1 MKKELPKAFE
11 ASTFEPSIYAR
22 WLERGLFTA
31 SGDGAKPPYCIV
43 IPPPN
48 VTGKLHMGHA
58 LVNTLQDIIIR
69 RERMKGRDTLW
80 LPGTD
85 HAGIATQMV
94 VERALAK
101 EGKSRHQMGREA
113 FLKVMWDWKAQY
125 RDNIKGQL
133 QMLGCSCDWTRERFT
148 LDEGLSR
155 AVRRAFV
162 TLHREGLITRGNYIV
177 NWCPRCG
184 TAISDLEV
192 VHQEV
197 KGKLWHITYPLKDG
211 SGSITVATTRP
222 ETMLGDTGVAVHPED
237 ERYAAF
243 VGKTLVLPLMDREIP
258 VITDVGVQKEF
269 GTGAVKVTPA
279 HDPNDFR
286 FGRAHGLPSILI
298 MDERGVMN
306 ENAGP
311 YKGLD
316 RFEARRKVLE
326 DLEKRGLL
334 VKIQDHLHNVGHCQ
348 RCQTMVEPYLSKQW
362 FVKMEPLA
370 APAVAA
376 VVDGRVKFVPEM
388 WVKTYMEW
396 LNNIQDWCISRQLWW
411 GHRIPAWY
419 CPCGE
424 TVVSEQDPAACPKC
438 RGTALKQDE
447 DVLDTWFS
455 SSLWPFSTL
464 GWPDE
469 NAKDL
474 KAFYPT
480 NVLITAFDILF
491 FWVARMIMMGLKFRG
506 EVPFHEVYIHGLVRD
521 AEGEKMSKTK
531 GNVIDPEHV
540 CKEFGPDAVRFTL
553 AVHASY
559 GRDIPLSYDRM
570 TGYKAFV
577 NKLWNASRF
586 VLSNL
591 DERPQAAAAQLPPP
605 HRMILSRLNTVE
617 REVDAALG
625 QYRFDAAAHALY
637 HFVWHE
643 FCDWFIEISKPY
655 LRDEAGKRE
664 TQAVLYHVLETCLRL
679 LHPFMPF
686 VTEEIWLKLETG
698 GETLSTAP
706 WPVPDPARDDAEAEA
721 LFAAFEEMVV
731 RVRSFKVTCNLDR
744 KAHLNLH
751 VHLPSG
757 KGAFEEYFPLLKFL
771 ENCDAH
777 TAPTPEALPGGF
789 KDSFGGFTWAVKVDM
804 ESLTPEFLGRI
815 RKEIANLEE
824 QGRRMEARLSNTDFT
839 GKAKPEV
846 VEEQKKKLQALH
858 ARLDMLRTNFA
869 T

>member
-1 MKKELPKAFE
+1 MKKELSKAFE
-11 ASTFEPSIYAR
+11 ASTFEASIYAR
-22 WLERGLFTA
+22 WLEKGYFTPA
-31 SGDGAKPPYCIV
+31 VDGARPPFCIV

-69 RERMKGRDTLW
+69 WKRMQGHDTLW

-94 VERALAK
+94 VERELAK
-101 EGKSRHQMGREA
+101 EGKNRHQMGRDA
-113 FLKVMWDWKAQY
+113 FLEAMWEWKARH
-125 RDNIKGQL
+125 RDNIKSQL

-148 LDEGLSR
+148 LDEGLSK
-155 AVRRAFV
+155 AVRKAFV
-162 TLHREGLITRGNYIV
+162 TLHGEGLIYRGNYIV
-177 NWCPRCG
+177 NWCPRCQ
-184 TAISDLEV
+184 TALSDLEV

-197 KGKLWHITYPLKDG
+197 KGKLWHIRYPLANG
-211 SGSITVATTRP
+211 SGFITVATTRP

-237 ERYAAF
+237 ERYTAF
-243 VGKTLVLPLMDREIP
+243 VGKALLLPLMDREIP
-258 VITDVGVQKEF
+258 VIADAGVEKEF

-279 HDPNDFR
+279 HDPNDFK
-286 FGRAHGLPSILI
+286 FGRDHGLPSVLI
-298 MDERGVMN
+298 MDERGVLN
-306 ENAGP
+306 ENAGR

-326 DLEKRGLL
+326 DLEKLGLL
-334 VKIQDHLHNVGHCQ
+334 IKTEDHLHNVGHCQ

-370 APAVAA
+370 APALK
-376 VVDGRVKFVPEM
+376 VVEERRVKFVPEM
-388 WVKTYMEW
+388 WVKTYNEW
-396 LNNIQDWCISRQLWW
+396 LNNIHDWCISRQLWW

-419 CPCGE
+419 CACGE
-424 TVVSEQDPAACPKC
+424 TIVAEEAPKACPKC
-438 RGTALKQDE
+438 HGTEIKQDD

-455 SSLWPFSTL
+455 SGLWPFSTL

-480 NVLITAFDILF
+480 DVLITAFDILF
-491 FWVARMIMMGLKFRG
+491 FWVARMIMMGMKFRG
-506 EVPFHEVYIHGLVRD
+506 DVPFREVYIHGLVRD

-570 TGYKAFV
+570 GGYKAFI

-586 VLSNL
+586 VMANL
-591 DERPQAAAAQLPPP
+591 DGPVEFQPSNEIP
-605 HRMILSRLNTVE
+605 HRMILSRL
-617 REVDAALG
+617 DAVTEQVNAELS

-637 HFVWHE
+637 HFLWHE
-643 FCDWFIEISKPY
+643 FCDWFIEIGKFY
-655 LRDEAGKRE
+655 LRDEAKKRE

-686 VTEEIWLKLETG
+686 VTEEIWQNLETG
-698 GETLSTAP
+698 GESLCVAP
-706 WPVPDPARDDAEAEA
+706 YPKTDPARRDPEAEA
-721 LFAAFEEMVV
+721 QFAVLEEVIT
-731 RVRSFKVTCNLDR
+731 RIRAFKVSCNLDR
-744 KAHLNLH
+744 RAHLNLYLH
-751 VHLPSG
+751 IPAG
-757 KGAFEEYFPLLKFL
+757 EEAFASLFPLIKFM
-771 ENCDAH
+771 ENCDVHA
-777 TAPTPEALPGGF
+777 AASPDALPAGF
-789 KDSFGGFTWAVKVDM
+789 KDSFGAFTWCLKVDVD
-804 ESLTPEFLGRI
+804 SLTPEFLARI
-815 RKEIANLEE
+815 QKELVNLEE
-824 QGRRMEARLSNTDFT
+824 QGRRMETRLADPEFAA
-839 GKAKPEV
+839 KAKPQV
-846 VEEQKKKLQALH
+846 IEEQKKKREALQ

-869 T
+869 Q